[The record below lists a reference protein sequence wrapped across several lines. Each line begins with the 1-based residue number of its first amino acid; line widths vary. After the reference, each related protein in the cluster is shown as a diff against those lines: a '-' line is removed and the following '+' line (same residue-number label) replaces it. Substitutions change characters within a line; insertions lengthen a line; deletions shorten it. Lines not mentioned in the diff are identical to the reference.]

1 MIHIKFYPKCW
12 ENDQSLVFKSLL
24 DSCRNGADCSR
35 DGLIISWCLP
45 AGLREKNR
53 NTSVC
58 LSFTSCLS
66 FSLSL
71 SLWMFLM
78 FWSDPVSCLVF
89 FFFQDIYHQF
99 SIVYI
104 CMISYSMANKAKVCA
119 PTVQWSPS
127 SVWCAF
133 ISRQGKATPL
143 FSRRDCNILFHSDK
157 LCETRGFDWLVSC
170 PPALHGFERVCVYMA
185 FSASKFGL
193 SDATQRVPTL
203 LSLLW
208 HFVCRLRLP
217 P

>member
-1 MIHIKFYPKCW
+1 MIHIKFYSKCW

-35 DGLIISWCLP
+35 DGLIINWCLP

-78 FWSDPVSCLVF
+78 FWSDPVSRLV
-89 FFFQDIYHQF
+89 FFQDIYHQF

-104 CMISYSMANKAKVCA
+104 WIISYSMANKAKVCA
-119 PTVQWSPS
+119 PNLLSLMR
-127 SVWCAF
+127 F
-133 ISRQGKATPL
+133 QGKVTPL
-143 FSRRDCNILFHSDK
+143 FSRRHCDILFHSDK